1 MKTTSEVFSS
11 QRRIKKYSLEKIARD
26 LHVKKEY
33 LEALEAGDWQNLPE
47 PPFVKG
53 FIKSYAAYL
62 GLDPSHMTALYR
74 REYDEKKYP
83 SKAVIRRPK
92 KIVFTYNKL
101 LTITIFAVVFTFVG
115 YLTVQY
121 LSLLSAPK
129 LEIYAPQDDSTTS
142 IPYVV
147 ISGQTQK
154 DAQVAIEGMF
164 VPIDEVGN
172 FSYQLELK
180 DGQNIIE
187 IIASKRL
194 SPKSKATRTIRLVR

>member
-1 MKTTSEVFSS
+1 MLLNHLAVRKFS
-11 QRRIKKYSLEKIARD
+11 
-26 LHVKKEY
+26 
-33 LEALEAGDWQNLPE
+33 
-47 PPFVKG
+47 
-53 FIKSYAAYL
+53 
-62 GLDPSHMTALYR
+62 
-74 REYDEKKYP
+74 
-83 SKAVIRRPK
+83 
-92 KIVFTYNKL
+92 
-101 LTITIFAVVFTFVG
+101 
-115 YLTVQY
+115 VQY

>member
-11 QRRIKKYSLEKIARD
+11 QRRVKKYSLEKIARD
-26 LHVKKEY
+26 LRIKKEY
-33 LEALEAGDWQNLPE
+33 LEALEKGEWQNLPE

-62 GLDPSHMTALYR
+62 GLDTNHMIALYR

-83 SKAVIRRPK
+83 SKIVTRRPK
-92 KIVFTYNKL
+92 KIVLTYNRL
-101 LTITIFAVVFTFVG
+101 LAIAIFLVIFTFIG
-115 YLTVQY
+115 YLTGQY

-129 LEIYAPQDDSTTS
+129 LEIYSPKDDSTTS

-154 DAQVAIEGMF
+154 DVQVAIEGMF
-164 VPIDEVGN
+164 VPIDGEGN
-172 FSYQLELK
+172 FSYQLELE

-194 SPKSKATRTIRLVR
+194 SPKSKATRTIRLIR